1 MTAAQFEASVRD
13 YARFSS
19 MVFIGDHVFV
29 DNADRRL
36 TRRNIIRALTKGTVR
51 GAPTW
56 DAGYQT
62 WVGKMHY
69 LGTGMGLEVV
79 CAIKENVL
87 TVTVVTAYPKA
98 R

>member
-1 MTAAQFEASVRD
+1 
-13 YARFSS
+13 

-36 TRRNIIRALTKGTVR
+36 TRRSIIRALMKGTVR
-51 GAPTW
+51 GNPTW
-56 DAGYQT
+56 DSEHQN

-79 CAIKENVL
+79 CAIQDNVL
-87 TVTVVTAYPKA
+87 TVTVVTAYPKF